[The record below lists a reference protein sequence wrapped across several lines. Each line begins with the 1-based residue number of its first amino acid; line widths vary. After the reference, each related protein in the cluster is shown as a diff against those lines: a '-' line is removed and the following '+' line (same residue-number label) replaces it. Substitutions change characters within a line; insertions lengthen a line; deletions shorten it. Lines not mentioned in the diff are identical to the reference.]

1 MASSE
6 NLDLD
11 ELFNLLVEDNETSGG
26 PAPTETFDFDV
37 NHSFLTILAP
47 DQTTPFDMIFNDAF
61 QEVDQ
66 AEPLPGFITDVDD
79 LFDAQSYY
87 TNDTQY
93 HGAPDID
100 IWDSEYLNNN
110 ITLEAANDNQN
121 QILLPQPTAPQLNL
135 DPMAPTESINS
146 AMGNLQEFDMA
157 PNDNTQSIHV
167 SPPCQLP
174 GSIAPRKNHLLRPKP
189 TGQPPLWDGHPAQ
202 YSGAVNT
209 PVSQQNRNV
218 KSFNGGL
225 SAPFMAPVGLSTRK
239 KRVSR
244 ETVGTK
250 MYGPTVRPKR
260 TKAIPVA
267 MEQSC
272 FLFRLPANPHEI
284 NVSPKRNRKPC
295 LHCTMHKKQVRLSP
309 LYY

>member
-6 NLDLD
+6 NLNLD

-26 PAPTETFDFDV
+26 PAPTETFDFDA

-47 DQTTPFDMIFNDAF
+47 DQTTPFDMIFNGTF

-66 AEPLPGFITDVDD
+66 AEPLPGFITDFDD
-79 LFDAQSYY
+79 IFDTRAYY

-93 HGAPDID
+93 HSAPDID
-100 IWDSEYLNNN
+100 MWDCEFLNNN
-110 ITLEAANDNQN
+110 IPLEAANDNQN

-135 DPMAPTESINS
+135 DPIVPTESNNS
-146 AMGNLQEFDMA
+146 AIGNLKELDIS
-157 PNDNTQSIHV
+157 PNDNSQPVRV
-167 SPPCQLP
+167 SPPRQTP
-174 GSIAPRKNHLLRPKP
+174 RSVAPRKNLSLRPKLP
-189 TGQPPLWDGHPAQ
+189 GPPPLWDGHPAQ

-209 PVSQQNRNV
+209 PIRQQNRNV
-218 KSFNGGL
+218 KSLDCGL
-225 SAPFMAPVGLSTRK
+225 SAPFTAPMGSSTKRK
-239 KRVSR
+239 RASGETVVSR
-244 ETVGTK
+244 

-260 TKAIPVA
+260 NKAIPEA

-284 NVSPKRNRKPC
+284 NTSPKRNRKPC
-295 LHCTMHKKQVRLSP
+295 LHCTVHKKQVTLKH